1 MPVEMRCRRVSFPCW
16 IVVVLIANVLLGCDS
31 KVENLAVEWEVPPR
45 DRSASTGSELM
56 RQWEKLSLE
65 ERDGSIVQEVLAGN
79 VPDWIRS
86 LRIVEL
92 DRLDGGKGVEVQV
105 AVLPDYLAVGSSDNF
120 VIMPMSPQ
128 AAQQIADATGMM
140 LPTPMLVDAIWAQS
154 DARLDPRPI
163 PPSEA
168 MTTLPVF
175 VEHDQILRAQ
185 RDSAAVQPGAWLA
198 GHKKDVVLTTALNG
212 TSARVAIYGWHR
224 SDGSPIQ
231 PIYVGHT
238 DRWVDYSH
246 GVRLVSRSILVNGS
260 VQSLPDVLKHETR
273 SQWFL
278 DEGPLVTAG
287 YPY

>member
-1 MPVEMRCRRVSFPCW
+1 MRCRRVSFPCW

-56 RQWEKLSLE
+56 RQWDKLSLE
-65 ERDGSIVQEVLAGN
+65 ERESSIVQEVLAGN

-128 AAQQIADATGMM
+128 AAQQIADATDMM

-154 DARLDPRPI
+154 DARLDPKPI
-163 PPSEA
+163 PPSGA

-185 RDSAAVQPGAWLA
+185 RASAAVPPGAWLA

-212 TSARVAIYGWHR
+212 PSARVAIYGWHR